1 MYEATDTMA
10 KARITRPGGTTVV
23 IEGSPDEVAEL
34 VKRIEGGSSLAN
46 AQEQLD
52 VRGKPKKG
60 KPTLPDYLADLIETG
75 FFKEPKDLSAVQKRL
90 AEMGHVY
97 PVTTLS
103 PTLLRRVRGRELR
116 RLKQNGKWYYTG

>member
-1 MYEATDTMA
+1 MA
-10 KARITRPGGTTVV
+10 KARITKPSGTTVV

-34 VKRIEGGSSLAN
+34 VKRIEGGSSLAK
-46 AQEQLD
+46 AQEQPD
-52 VRGKPKKG
+52 VHGKPKKG

-97 PVTTLS
+97 HVTTLS
-103 PTLLRRVRGRELR
+103 PALLRRVRGRELR
-116 RLKQNGKWYYTG
+116 RLKQNGRWYYTG

>member
-1 MYEATDTMA
+1 MA
-10 KARITRPGGTTVV
+10 KARITKPSGTTVV
-23 IEGSPDEVAEL
+23 IEGSPEEVAEL
-34 VKRIEGGSSLAN
+34 VKRIEGGSNLAR
-46 AQEQLD
+46 AQKQSD

-60 KPTLPDYLADLIETG
+60 KPTLSDYLVDLIEAG

-103 PTLLRRVRGRELR
+103 PILLRRVRGRELR
-116 RLKQNGKWYYTG
+116 RLKQNGRWYYTG